1 MKGLITE
8 IKFAYL
14 MWKTNVRSAAQLR
27 GEFMLQVVG
36 MMINNLSF
44 VLVWFV
50 FFQAIGSLNGWNAYD
65 VIALS
70 GCGSFGFGAV
80 FSFFSGGTW
89 IPRYVE
95 TGLLDGY
102 LLSPRNLYMRI
113 IASKFDITAIGD
125 VMFGLILVG
134 AYSYLNGSIAPLL
147 ILFALTPAI
156 SLTYIAM
163 NMITSC
169 AAFYLPE
176 AHNLARDL
184 FKMFLGPSFYPS
196 ALFPP
201 GARLI
206 FTFFIP
212 ALIVGG
218 IPVEVMKTHALSLVA
233 LIYGVAVVWFLLS
246 IAFFYFSVKR
256 YESGNFV
263 GLRG

>member
-27 GEFMLQVVG
+27 GAFMLQVVG

-125 VMFGLILVG
+125 VMG
-134 AYSYLNGSIAPLL
+134 PLYHD
-147 ILFALTPAI
+147 F
-156 SLTYIAM
+156 M
-163 NMITSC
+163 
-169 AAFYLPE
+169 
-176 AHNLARDL
+176 
-184 FKMFLGPSFYPS
+184 
-196 ALFPP
+196 
-201 GARLI
+201 
-206 FTFFIP
+206 
-212 ALIVGG
+212 
-218 IPVEVMKTHALSLVA
+218 HASGQL
-233 LIYGVAVVWFLLS
+233 
-246 IAFFYFSVKR
+246 YFSPAAGPTISVPVSR
-256 YESGNFV
+256 FSNSIVRCGSV
-263 GLRG
+263 PTPPVA